1 MSSTKINLNQSDD
14 EVLDRDF
21 DKNMNKSND
30 EDPFDAD
37 INLNNA
43 FVSSSITST
52 ESKPYVYNQQFHLP
66 CYTINNSNKI
76 QTNFKH
82 GPPPPPHIRPITP
95 PSTNHDETTLI
106 LPQSSNTTIIT
117 DPTTNNT
124 TNNQNISPNQWRY
137 IQNKMNNIIP
147 FIHAIQNN
155 ELSHTYE
162 HTPNN
167 DNNLIE
173 EEDNSDHLSD
183 DDILNNLD
191 MPSNNPKHQYKSSM
205 TVTFDPKVE
214 EVVCIAW
221 DGRTD
226 VGRITL
232 H

>member
-82 GPPPPPHIRPITP
+82 GPPPPQHTHNITHS
-95 PSTNHDETTLI
+95 PSTNPKTKTNVSDETTLT

-117 DPTTNNT
+117 EPTTIITEPT
-124 TNNQNISPNQWRY
+124 T
-137 IQNKMNNIIP
+137 IITEP
-147 FIHAIQNN
+147 
-155 ELSHTYE
+155 T
-162 HTPNN
+162 
-167 DNNLIE
+167 
-173 EEDNSDHLSD
+173 
-183 DDILNNLD
+183 
-191 MPSNNPKHQYKSSM
+191 
-205 TVTFDPKVE
+205 
-214 EVVCIAW
+214 
-221 DGRTD
+221 
-226 VGRITL
+226 
-232 H
+232 

>member
-1 MSSTKINLNQSDD
+1 MAIDTDI
-14 EVLDRDF
+14 
-21 DKNMNKSND
+21 
-30 EDPFDAD
+30 

-52 ESKPYVYNQQFHLP
+52 ESKPDVYNQQFHLP

-82 GPPPPPHIRPITP
+82 GPPPPQHTHNITHS
-95 PSTNHDETTLI
+95 PSTNPKTKTNVSDETTLT

-117 DPTTNNT
+117 EPTTIITDHTTNNT
-124 TNNQNISPNQWRY
+124 TNNQNISPNQLLY
-137 IQNKMNNIIP
+137 IKNIMNNIIP

-183 DDILNNLD
+183 DDVLNNLD
-191 MPSNNPKHQYKSSM
+191 MP
-205 TVTFDPKVE
+205 
-214 EVVCIAW
+214 
-221 DGRTD
+221 
-226 VGRITL
+226 
-232 H
+232 